1 MKKMPWGV
9 WTRTKGSFEPWERMT
24 QFGKELSFPTK
35 EEAEKFVKQMRAYG
49 SPYEYE
55 VRPA

>member
-1 MKKMPWGV
+1 MPWGV
-9 WTRTKGSFEPWERMT
+9 WTRPKGSLEPWERMT
-24 QFGKELSFPTK
+24 QFGKELSFSTK
-35 EEAEKFVKQMRAYG
+35 EEAEKFVEQMRASG

>member
-1 MKKMPWGV
+1 MPWGV
-9 WTRTKGSFEPWERMT
+9 WTRPKRSFEPWERMT
-24 QFGKELSFPTK
+24 EFGKELSFPTK
-35 EEAEKFVKQMRAYG
+35 EAAEKFVEQMRAYG